1 MLDTSLMGLLD
12 IIAVS
17 HNHTEAFNLIVI
29 LQLMLLLNLL

>member
-1 MLDTSLMGLLD
+1 MPDTSLMGLLD

-29 LQLMLLLNLL
+29 LQLMLPFDLF